1 MGLFDK
7 TQVRYPNQYPF
18 TEDVMEAIIESPWS
32 HSEFNFRADY
42 GQFKSEMTK
51 EEQDIIV
58 KTLALIGQVEIAVKT
73 FWRDLGNTFPH
84 PHIVDLGCVMAY
96 NEVVHNRAYEHLLN
110 VLGLEHIFEDI
121 LKEPVVAGR
130 VDYLQKHKEKNFQD
144 ERKQFIY
151 SLILFSLFVENV
163 SLFSQFYIVMHF
175 NKTRYLLK
183 DTAQQIQYTN
193 REENL
198 HATVGKVLINTLRNE
213 YPEYFDE
220 ELNSIV
226 RKECLDALKHESRIV
241 RWILGDYD
249 EKDLNSE
256 VVISYIMNRL
266 NKSLE
271 DIGFETLFEVDPR
284 LKEKFMWMDIEEEGT
299 VLTDFFQKRTTEYV
313 KNSKSYSLDDLWGT
327 YD

>member
-1 MGLFDK
+1 MALFDK
-7 TQVRYPNQYPF
+7 TQARYPNQYPW

-130 VDYLQKHKEKNFQD
+130 VDYLQKHKEKN
-144 ERKQFIY
+144 
-151 SLILFSLFVENV
+151 
-163 SLFSQFYIVMHF
+163 
-175 NKTRYLLK
+175 
-183 DTAQQIQYTN
+183 
-193 REENL
+193 
-198 HATVGKVLINTLRNE
+198 
-213 YPEYFDE
+213 
-220 ELNSIV
+220 
-226 RKECLDALKHESRIV
+226 
-241 RWILGDYD
+241 
-249 EKDLNSE
+249 
-256 VVISYIMNRL
+256 
-266 NKSLE
+266 
-271 DIGFETLFEVDPR
+271 
-284 LKEKFMWMDIEEEGT
+284 
-299 VLTDFFQKRTTEYV
+299 
-313 KNSKSYSLDDLWGT
+313 
-327 YD
+327 